1 MNIFLTLVSSLL
13 VASTATASGDRTRAL
28 AELERREPGL
38 DEVRTAALRYAGL
51 NHRPERG
58 WSRRARMAGLL
69 PALTL
74 QAQRGTAE
82 DEELSRSST
91 GTQKL
96 DVGAGAD
103 LDLEARAVWQ
113 LDRLVFDEVELRA
126 LQTAQKLH
134 RDRIQL
140 LAQVTNLY
148 FQRRKLQVMA
158 IWSPPSDPTKAALD
172 ALAIAELT
180 AQLDALTGGH
190 FSRALLARAR
200 PGPAR

>member
-1 MNIFLTLVSSLL
+1 GS
-13 VASTATASGDRTRAL
+13 AAADRARAL
-28 AELERREPGL
+28 ADLERREPRL
-38 DEVRTAALRYAGL
+38 DEIRTAALRYAGL
-51 NHRPERG
+51 DGRPEKS

-74 QAQRGTAE
+74 QAHRGTAE

-96 DVGAGAD
+96 DVGTGAD
-103 LDLEARAVWQ
+103 LDVEARAVWQ
-113 LDRLVFDEVELRA
+113 LDRLVFDEAELRA

-140 LAQVTNLY
+140 LSQVTTVY

-158 IWSPPSDPTKAALD
+158 IWSPQTD
-172 ALAIAELT
+172 
-180 AQLDALTGGH
+180 
-190 FSRALLARAR
+190 
-200 PGPAR
+200 